1 MRGEMT
7 VRPQR
12 ARGEIDERSRGEK
25 RGRSGKNAHGDRS
38 CSLDIEKRIDN
49 EKRELHTLRRI
60 NIEEGLLLC
69 FTERASRF
77 LDYDRYFDCCFVRE

>member
-12 ARGEIDERSRGEK
+12 EERLMSDLEAR
-25 RGRSGKNAHGDRS
+25 NAEGVARTRHGDRP

-60 NIEEGLLLC
+60 NIEERLLLC
-69 FTERASRF
+69 FTEHAPRF